1 VLPAICSPVRLL
13 NRDRPRKWKRRR
25 RTSEEARDQERADF
39 EARQAQLRDTGETT
53 REPEEIIAEIEA
65 NIPTM
70 KGVYGDTFGDMGRP
84 RLVTAFRQLEK
95 RIGENEDFDAILE
108 KVTDKLTYKPTR
120 DGFIGAINAS
130 PETNLLVADI
140 ERQHEEWRQEVIET
154 DWMKLDTNEINRN
167 NARIDELAEMGDPR
181 AIELAKEADHW
192 MNKDRIQA
200 KSSHPR
206 FKQSRKSNKYGGI
219 TDIRGRDNI
228 SLDAAQLS
236 ATVDYDSLTFQSPED
251 QARAD
256 RILEVIDKVAGQIEP
271 TPEATPGGTPS
282 QEAENATHVDAEGN
296 VTFTIDEQQFNEVID
311 EWSHI
316 AETPPKSKRQA
327 IDVKL
332 KNSPFIPLEEAQK
345 KIDEW
350 AAHAAE
356 QRKQPTYRKDV
367 EGYDKDDYGF
377 NPMDNSQRIVI
388 SLFDYTGQW
397 ARPWAEAGYDVY
409 TFDIK
414 SGQDAMDFSIEWFA
428 NEYNFDKE
436 IYAILAAPPCTT
448 FSNSGTRWRKSR
460 HDAKSKETVEEMW
473 GAKAVEQG
481 FEVPNEYGKELVA
494 QTMRVIE
501 YFRPKVWALENPEGR
516 IESQAKLNDWR
527 TGFQPSNFGD
537 PYTKRTLLWG
547 KFNDDMP
554 TANVEPTEGSK
565 MHKMSPSDERAAMR
579 SETPEGFS
587 YAFFMANNYNDK
599 PIEERLPLE
608 FPEIAGAIQE
618 AIRAGMTE
626 PQIREA
632 AEFAYFDDRPE
643 EAAEALRAAIEPTP
657 PPPSRPPGIGYQLET
672 EIMSKSVQEL
682 AKRDKI
688 DLQAISLRLGIDDT
702 GNKVELARRIKDF
715 VASTP
720 AAREAQLEAK
730 PEPAPEPAA
739 PKRFEISGSVM
750 SATRDGL
757 MPGITRARMDRI
769 AENFAKVGDQ
779 LLSNVTTSDR
789 KFIKPDPF
797 TEISFSEYDDYI
809 RINSVNLSGLGTAN
823 TTRPDVYDSRRP
835 THIKK
840 AIVALDQRLQS
851 LVKYQEETP
860 TALDIARA
868 EADTNT
874 EATEAQK
881 EAGNYKKG
889 RVPLPLDMEFHIET
903 PEGEVRYGKQK
914 LRDPYGGFT
923 GTKGMDGDPVD
934 GFLNKKIED
943 DWRGDVYIV
952 DQVNPETKKFDE
964 HKVMFG
970 YNNAMDA
977 RRAYKRNYQK
987 DWTGTGNVT
996 IMPIETFK
1004 QWLDTPGATKK
1015 PAAEF
1020 GTTEAAKKA
1029 REKSNKDNLYAS
1041 GKDMLNAPS
1050 IEFVKKVLEGGERKM
1065 GDVVD
1070 TMPLQMAV
1078 DELLKIREQPAG
1090 FQAPEAPAY
1099 MPDSEEIEAAIK
1111 PLEDR
1116 MPGAPVRLLFD
1127 YRQAPE
1133 IVQRGMEADNM
1144 THVPA
1149 VYSPVTN
1156 EIYLFT
1162 TRIDSTEHAVQL
1174 ALHEKTHQGL
1184 REAFGPELDTILE
1197 DVYENASPQDVAYMM
1212 DLSGRY
1218 NKNMNILEDQLVL
1231 AEELIAYKAE
1241 TDPQNNI
1248 VQRVVAFIKKWL
1260 RKAGLR
1266 LEYSDADITAIIA
1279 EAQNAI
1285 ARRDS
1290 YDSVM
1295 LTEDVEVAETG
1306 EIYEVET
1313 PAKDAV
1319 DAVDKRIEM
1328 CKKVKNCL

>member
-1 VLPAICSPVRLL
+1 MATGSHRNGL
-13 NRDRPRKWKRRR
+13 D
-25 RTSEEARDQERADF
+25 EARYQRDQ
-39 EARQAQLRDTGETT
+39 
-53 REPEEIIAEIEA
+53 P
-65 NIPTM
+65 
-70 KGVYGDTFGDMGRP
+70 
-84 RLVTAFRQLEK
+84 
-95 RIGENEDFDAILE
+95 
-108 KVTDKLTYKPTR
+108 
-120 DGFIGAINAS
+120 
-130 PETNLLVADI
+130 
-140 ERQHEEWRQEVIET
+140 
-154 DWMKLDTNEINRN
+154 
-167 NARIDELAEMGDPR
+167 GDPR

-730 PEPAPEPAA
+730 PEPA
-739 PKRFEISGSVM
+739 R
-750 SATRDGL
+750 ATALCLASRE
-757 MPGITRARMDRI
+757 RAWI
-769 AENFAKVGDQ
+769 A
-779 LLSNVTTSDR
+779 
-789 KFIKPDPF
+789 
-797 TEISFSEYDDYI
+797 
-809 RINSVNLSGLGTAN
+809 
-823 TTRPDVYDSRRP
+823 SRRTSPRLAINCFP
-835 THIKK
+835 TSRP
-840 AIVALDQRLQS
+840 AIVSSSSQIRSPRSA
-851 LVKYQEETP
+851 
-860 TALDIARA
+860 
-868 EADTNT
+868 
-874 EATEAQK
+874 
-881 EAGNYKKG
+881 
-889 RVPLPLDMEFHIET
+889 
-903 PEGEVRYGKQK
+903 
-914 LRDPYGGFT
+914 
-923 GTKGMDGDPVD
+923 
-934 GFLNKKIED
+934 FLSTTI
-943 DWRGDVYIV
+943 
-952 DQVNPETKKFDE
+952 T
-964 HKVMFG
+964 FG
-970 YNNAMDA
+970 ST
-977 RRAYKRNYQK
+977 R
-987 DWTGTGNVT
+987 
-996 IMPIETFK
+996 
-1004 QWLDTPGATKK
+1004 
-1015 PAAEF
+1015 
-1020 GTTEAAKKA
+1020 
-1029 REKSNKDNLYAS
+1029 
-1041 GKDMLNAPS
+1041 S
-1050 IEFVKKVLEGGERKM
+1050 I
-1065 GDVVD
+1065 
-1070 TMPLQMAV
+1070 
-1078 DELLKIREQPAG
+1078 
-1090 FQAPEAPAY
+1090 
-1099 MPDSEEIEAAIK
+1099 
-1111 PLEDR
+1111 
-1116 MPGAPVRLLFD
+1116 
-1127 YRQAPE
+1127 
-1133 IVQRGMEADNM
+1133 
-1144 THVPA
+1144 
-1149 VYSPVTN
+1149 
-1156 EIYLFT
+1156 
-1162 TRIDSTEHAVQL
+1162 
-1174 ALHEKTHQGL
+1174 
-1184 REAFGPELDTILE
+1184 
-1197 DVYENASPQDVAYMM
+1197 
-1212 DLSGRY
+1212 
-1218 NKNMNILEDQLVL
+1218 
-1231 AEELIAYKAE
+1231 
-1241 TDPQNNI
+1241 
-1248 VQRVVAFIKKWL
+1248 
-1260 RKAGLR
+1260 
-1266 LEYSDADITAIIA
+1266 
-1279 EAQNAI
+1279 
-1285 ARRDS
+1285 
-1290 YDSVM
+1290 
-1295 LTEDVEVAETG
+1295 
-1306 EIYEVET
+1306 
-1313 PAKDAV
+1313 
-1319 DAVDKRIEM
+1319 
-1328 CKKVKNCL
+1328 

>member
-1 VLPAICSPVRLL
+1 
-13 NRDRPRKWKRRR
+13 
-25 RTSEEARDQERADF
+25 
-39 EARQAQLRDTGETT
+39 
-53 REPEEIIAEIEA
+53 
-65 NIPTM
+65 
-70 KGVYGDTFGDMGRP
+70 
-84 RLVTAFRQLEK
+84 
-95 RIGENEDFDAILE
+95 
-108 KVTDKLTYKPTR
+108 
-120 DGFIGAINAS
+120 
-130 PETNLLVADI
+130 
-140 ERQHEEWRQEVIET
+140 
-154 DWMKLDTNEINRN
+154 
-167 NARIDELAEMGDPR
+167 
-181 AIELAKEADHW
+181 
-192 MNKDRIQA
+192 
-200 KSSHPR
+200 
-206 FKQSRKSNKYGGI
+206 
-219 TDIRGRDNI
+219 
-228 SLDAAQLS
+228 
-236 ATVDYDSLTFQSPED
+236 
-251 QARAD
+251 
-256 RILEVIDKVAGQIEP
+256 
-271 TPEATPGGTPS
+271 
-282 QEAENATHVDAEGN
+282 
-296 VTFTIDEQQFNEVID
+296 
-311 EWSHI
+311 
-316 AETPPKSKRQA
+316 
-327 IDVKL
+327 
-332 KNSPFIPLEEAQK
+332 
-345 KIDEW
+345 
-350 AAHAAE
+350 
-356 QRKQPTYRKDV
+356 
-367 EGYDKDDYGF
+367 
-377 NPMDNSQRIVI
+377 MDNSQRIVI

-1162 TRIDSTEHAVQL
+1162 
-1174 ALHEKTHQGL
+1174 
-1184 REAFGPELDTILE
+1184 GPELDTILE